1 MDERILKWLF
11 DVKIAIAEI
20 ESYFENSEMD
30 FFKYRENLMLKRAV
44 ERDLEIIGEAINRI
58 ITKDSNFESKITNA
72 KSIIGLRNQVIHAYD
87 NISDENAL
95 NNVFRIFQTLVYTE
109 LTCKQGARLVES
121 CYQSGIMRVIN
132 HTSASCFRILRSSN
146 LLFQVFQLGLLFRT

>member
-20 ESYFENSEMD
+20 DSYFENSEMD

-58 ITKDSNFESKITNA
+58 IKKDSSFENKITNA

-87 NISDENAL
+87 SISDENIWSIL
-95 NNVFRIFQTLVYTE
+95 IIHLPKLKGE
-109 LTCKQGARLVES
+109 IEILTDQHSKS
-121 CYQSGIMRVIN
+121 
-132 HTSASCFRILRSSN
+132 
-146 LLFQVFQLGLLFRT
+146 